1 MTPQQLWLDFLRFLL
16 RHDFWVRLG
25 VTAVLALAAVF
36 GTRLY
41 RKLIGAVL
49 GRLRKHMPAWLGIV
63 LNGFS
68 EPMVLMLRCGL
79 LYLAVVACPLPL
91 TTAEVLRLV
100 QPFFGAALLLLLA
113 WGFWRSEALCGL
125 LLGSAQSKLDHEDD
139 KTIVRFFEKIYRAV
153 ILGVAALAVLENFGI
168 PVAGLLAGAGV
179 AGLAVSLAAQSTLSS
194 LIAGI
199 TLVIERPFR
208 IGDYVTLGTLE
219 GTVQQISLR
228 STQLRTPD
236 NCLITVE
243 NSKVCAEYIQ
253 NATERDSR
261 LWNFVIGVTYDTTRA
276 QLEALCAGLAEL
288 CRADPAVR
296 PETVHVAVAAFNAS
310 SIDIDVRLY
319 CTALGL
325 AEFREMKTRLNL
337 QIMGLMER
345 EGCGFAPRPASTSKK
360 PRRRQAMPNILL
372 VEDDDALSEG
382 IALALRAQGT
392 VRRCP
397 TLAEAREALGRAGF
411 DLMILDINLPDGS
424 GLALL
429 RERPAGDRTPVLVL
443 TANDL
448 EIDIVNGLEAGADDY
463 VTKPFSLAVL
473 RARVTAL
480 LRRCEGKPAGEI
492 YETGGLRLDF
502 TAGRFEKNGT
512 PIELSRREQA
522 LLRLLVANAGNT
534 LPRALLLDRV
544 WGDDFVEENA
554 LSVAVKRLRDKL
566 EDDPA
571 RPVRLRTVYG
581 IGYRWEAAP

>member
-1 MTPQQLWLDFLRFLL
+1 
-16 RHDFWVRLG
+16 
-25 VTAVLALAAVF
+25 
-36 GTRLY
+36 
-41 RKLIGAVL
+41 
-49 GRLRKHMPAWLGIV
+49 
-63 LNGFS
+63 
-68 EPMVLMLRCGL
+68 
-79 LYLAVVACPLPL
+79 
-91 TTAEVLRLV
+91 
-100 QPFFGAALLLLLA
+100 
-113 WGFWRSEALCGL
+113 
-125 LLGSAQSKLDHEDD
+125 
-139 KTIVRFFEKIYRAV
+139 
-153 ILGVAALAVLENFGI
+153 
-168 PVAGLLAGAGV
+168 
-179 AGLAVSLAAQSTLSS
+179 
-194 LIAGI
+194 
-199 TLVIERPFR
+199 
-208 IGDYVTLGTLE
+208 
-219 GTVQQISLR
+219 
-228 STQLRTPD
+228 
-236 NCLITVE
+236 
-243 NSKVCAEYIQ
+243 
-253 NATERDSR
+253 
-261 LWNFVIGVTYDTTRA
+261 
-276 QLEALCAGLAEL
+276 
-288 CRADPAVR
+288 
-296 PETVHVAVAAFNAS
+296 
-310 SIDIDVRLY
+310 
-319 CTALGL
+319 
-325 AEFREMKTRLNL
+325 
-337 QIMGLMER
+337 
-345 EGCGFAPRPASTSKK
+345 
-360 PRRRQAMPNILL
+360 MPNILL

-382 IALALRAQGT
+382 IALALRAQGA

-397 TLAEAREALGRAGF
+397 TLAEARKALGRAGF

-429 RERPAGDRTPVLVL
+429 RERPAGFRTPVLLL

-502 TAGRFEKNGT
+502 TVGRFEKNDT

>member
-1 MTPQQLWLDFLRFLL
+1 
-16 RHDFWVRLG
+16 
-25 VTAVLALAAVF
+25 
-36 GTRLY
+36 
-41 RKLIGAVL
+41 
-49 GRLRKHMPAWLGIV
+49 
-63 LNGFS
+63 
-68 EPMVLMLRCGL
+68 
-79 LYLAVVACPLPL
+79 
-91 TTAEVLRLV
+91 
-100 QPFFGAALLLLLA
+100 
-113 WGFWRSEALCGL
+113 
-125 LLGSAQSKLDHEDD
+125 
-139 KTIVRFFEKIYRAV
+139 
-153 ILGVAALAVLENFGI
+153 
-168 PVAGLLAGAGV
+168 
-179 AGLAVSLAAQSTLSS
+179 
-194 LIAGI
+194 
-199 TLVIERPFR
+199 
-208 IGDYVTLGTLE
+208 
-219 GTVQQISLR
+219 
-228 STQLRTPD
+228 
-236 NCLITVE
+236 
-243 NSKVCAEYIQ
+243 
-253 NATERDSR
+253 
-261 LWNFVIGVTYDTTRA
+261 
-276 QLEALCAGLAEL
+276 
-288 CRADPAVR
+288 
-296 PETVHVAVAAFNAS
+296 
-310 SIDIDVRLY
+310 
-319 CTALGL
+319 
-325 AEFREMKTRLNL
+325 
-337 QIMGLMER
+337 
-345 EGCGFAPRPASTSKK
+345 
-360 PRRRQAMPNILL
+360 MPNILL

-397 TLAEAREALGRAGF
+397 TLAEARKALGLAGF

-502 TAGRFEKNGT
+502 TAGRFEKNGK

-566 EDDPA
+566 ENDPA

>member
-1 MTPQQLWLDFLRFLL
+1 
-16 RHDFWVRLG
+16 
-25 VTAVLALAAVF
+25 
-36 GTRLY
+36 
-41 RKLIGAVL
+41 
-49 GRLRKHMPAWLGIV
+49 
-63 LNGFS
+63 
-68 EPMVLMLRCGL
+68 
-79 LYLAVVACPLPL
+79 
-91 TTAEVLRLV
+91 
-100 QPFFGAALLLLLA
+100 
-113 WGFWRSEALCGL
+113 
-125 LLGSAQSKLDHEDD
+125 
-139 KTIVRFFEKIYRAV
+139 
-153 ILGVAALAVLENFGI
+153 
-168 PVAGLLAGAGV
+168 
-179 AGLAVSLAAQSTLSS
+179 
-194 LIAGI
+194 
-199 TLVIERPFR
+199 
-208 IGDYVTLGTLE
+208 
-219 GTVQQISLR
+219 
-228 STQLRTPD
+228 
-236 NCLITVE
+236 
-243 NSKVCAEYIQ
+243 
-253 NATERDSR
+253 
-261 LWNFVIGVTYDTTRA
+261 
-276 QLEALCAGLAEL
+276 
-288 CRADPAVR
+288 
-296 PETVHVAVAAFNAS
+296 
-310 SIDIDVRLY
+310 
-319 CTALGL
+319 
-325 AEFREMKTRLNL
+325 
-337 QIMGLMER
+337 
-345 EGCGFAPRPASTSKK
+345 
-360 PRRRQAMPNILL
+360 MPNILL

-397 TLAEAREALGRAGF
+397 TLAEAREALGHAGF

>member
-1 MTPQQLWLDFLRFLL
+1 
-16 RHDFWVRLG
+16 
-25 VTAVLALAAVF
+25 
-36 GTRLY
+36 
-41 RKLIGAVL
+41 
-49 GRLRKHMPAWLGIV
+49 
-63 LNGFS
+63 
-68 EPMVLMLRCGL
+68 
-79 LYLAVVACPLPL
+79 
-91 TTAEVLRLV
+91 
-100 QPFFGAALLLLLA
+100 
-113 WGFWRSEALCGL
+113 
-125 LLGSAQSKLDHEDD
+125 
-139 KTIVRFFEKIYRAV
+139 
-153 ILGVAALAVLENFGI
+153 
-168 PVAGLLAGAGV
+168 
-179 AGLAVSLAAQSTLSS
+179 
-194 LIAGI
+194 
-199 TLVIERPFR
+199 
-208 IGDYVTLGTLE
+208 
-219 GTVQQISLR
+219 
-228 STQLRTPD
+228 
-236 NCLITVE
+236 
-243 NSKVCAEYIQ
+243 
-253 NATERDSR
+253 
-261 LWNFVIGVTYDTTRA
+261 
-276 QLEALCAGLAEL
+276 
-288 CRADPAVR
+288 
-296 PETVHVAVAAFNAS
+296 
-310 SIDIDVRLY
+310 
-319 CTALGL
+319 
-325 AEFREMKTRLNL
+325 
-337 QIMGLMER
+337 
-345 EGCGFAPRPASTSKK
+345 
-360 PRRRQAMPNILL
+360 MPNILL

-397 TLAEAREALGRAGF
+397 TLAEARKALERAGF

-429 RERPAGDRTPVLVL
+429 RERPAGFRTPVLVL

-502 TAGRFEKNGT
+502 TAGRFEKNGK

>member
-1 MTPQQLWLDFLRFLL
+1 
-16 RHDFWVRLG
+16 
-25 VTAVLALAAVF
+25 
-36 GTRLY
+36 
-41 RKLIGAVL
+41 
-49 GRLRKHMPAWLGIV
+49 
-63 LNGFS
+63 
-68 EPMVLMLRCGL
+68 
-79 LYLAVVACPLPL
+79 
-91 TTAEVLRLV
+91 
-100 QPFFGAALLLLLA
+100 
-113 WGFWRSEALCGL
+113 
-125 LLGSAQSKLDHEDD
+125 
-139 KTIVRFFEKIYRAV
+139 
-153 ILGVAALAVLENFGI
+153 
-168 PVAGLLAGAGV
+168 
-179 AGLAVSLAAQSTLSS
+179 
-194 LIAGI
+194 
-199 TLVIERPFR
+199 
-208 IGDYVTLGTLE
+208 
-219 GTVQQISLR
+219 
-228 STQLRTPD
+228 
-236 NCLITVE
+236 
-243 NSKVCAEYIQ
+243 
-253 NATERDSR
+253 
-261 LWNFVIGVTYDTTRA
+261 
-276 QLEALCAGLAEL
+276 
-288 CRADPAVR
+288 
-296 PETVHVAVAAFNAS
+296 
-310 SIDIDVRLY
+310 
-319 CTALGL
+319 
-325 AEFREMKTRLNL
+325 
-337 QIMGLMER
+337 
-345 EGCGFAPRPASTSKK
+345 
-360 PRRRQAMPNILL
+360 MPNILL

-397 TLAEAREALGRAGF
+397 TLAEARKALGRAGF

-429 RERPAGDRTPVLVL
+429 RERPAGFRTPVLVL

-480 LRRCEGKPAGEI
+480 LRRCEGKPAVEI